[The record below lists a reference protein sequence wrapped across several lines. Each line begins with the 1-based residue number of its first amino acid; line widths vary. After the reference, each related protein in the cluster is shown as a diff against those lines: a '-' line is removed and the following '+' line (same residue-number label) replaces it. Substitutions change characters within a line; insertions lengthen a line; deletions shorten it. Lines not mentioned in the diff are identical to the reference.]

1 MNKKRLTILV
11 SIVLIVLGLLFV
23 FVFKARGSSE
33 RSLVSGCV
41 PYNVVI
47 SKEDQYQASI
57 KWNTEEEC
65 LGYVT
70 YGDDRNS
77 LDFIA
82 VDSKTLS
89 AKEHTVTLKKLL
101 PSQNYYFLIYSGDKA
116 YGNKGVPLSFSLS
129 SL

>member
-11 SIVLIVLGLLFV
+11 SIVLIVLGLLSV
-23 FVFKARGSSE
+23 FVFKVRGSGE

-70 YGDDRNS
+70 YGDGRNS

-89 AKEHTVTLKKLL
+89 AKEHTVTLKLL